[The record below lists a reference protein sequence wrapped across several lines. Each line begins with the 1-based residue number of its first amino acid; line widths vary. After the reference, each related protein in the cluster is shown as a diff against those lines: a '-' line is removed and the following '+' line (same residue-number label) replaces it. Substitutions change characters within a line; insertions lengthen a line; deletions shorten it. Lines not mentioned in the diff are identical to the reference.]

1 MDSRRIELRA
11 AAWLARC
18 DRGDWTPQQQARL
31 EAWLAAATAHRV
43 AFLRLRAAWQE
54 SGRLQALGAGQRDGH
69 IPPRG
74 SWRGLAGGDAL
85 ANDTEANDGA
95 AAAVAPG
102 TPADLGQLRFAPRL
116 PARARRRWPLAL
128 AATLLLGMVL
138 GLAWRQSAA
147 LQPVAYASATG
158 SLRPLALADGS
169 HATLS
174 SDSRIDVALSRAQR
188 HIDLQRGEAFFE
200 VSKDPAR
207 PFVVASG
214 ARRVIAVGTR
224 FAVRRDADALRV
236 VVTEGTVRLES
247 AANPQAPPTLL
258 PAGSIALAGPH
269 GVLVRRVALAEAERA
284 LDWRN
289 GYLTFDDTPL
299 QAAVAEFNRY
309 NTVKLQVAD
318 ASAGALRVGGNFR
331 WSNTDAFVRLLE
343 QGFPIR
349 AERRGDQVL
358 LHSR

>member
-54 SGRLQALGAGQRDGH
+54 SGRLQALGAGQRDGG

-74 SWRGLAGGDAL
+74 SWRGLAPGDSTAK
-85 ANDTEANDGA
+85 DTEARDGA
-95 AAAVAPG
+95 PAAAPG
-102 TPADLGQLRFAPRL
+102 PATDLGQLRFAPRR

-128 AATLLLGMVL
+128 AMTLLLGVAL
-138 GLAWRQSAA
+138 GLGWRHVAVVT
-147 LQPVAYASATG
+147 PVAYASATG

-214 ARRVIAVGTR
+214 ARKVIAVGTR

-318 ASAGALRVGGNFR
+318 ADAGALRVGGNFR
-331 WSNTDAFVRLLE
+331 WSNTEAFVRLLE

>member
-11 AAWLARC
+11 AAWLARR
-18 DRGDWTPQQQARL
+18 DRGDWSPRQQARL
-31 EAWLAAATAHRV
+31 DAWLSAATAHRV
-43 AFLRLRAAWQE
+43 AFVRLQAAWQQ
-54 SGRLQALGAGQRDGH
+54 SGRLQALGAGRRDGSV
-69 IPPRG
+69 PPRG
-74 SWRGLAGGDAL
+74 SWRGLAVSDTATNDIEAGDS
-85 ANDTEANDGA
+85 TPA
-95 AAAVAPG
+95 AAAPGAP
-102 TPADLGQLRFAPRL
+102 TDLGRLRFAPR
-116 PARARRRWPLAL
+116 PPPRTRRRWPLAL
-128 AATLLLGMVL
+128 AATLLFGAAL
-138 GLAWRQSAA
+138 GLGWNQSTTVA
-147 LQPVAYASATG
+147 PVAYASATG

-169 HATLS
+169 RATLS
-174 SDSRIDVALSRAQR
+174 SDSRIDVALSRARRQ
-188 HIDLQRGEAFFE
+188 IDLQRGEAFFE

-247 AANPQAPPTLL
+247 AAHPQAPPTLL
-258 PAGSIALAGPH
+258 AAGSIALAGPH
-269 GVLVRRVALAEAERA
+269 GVLVRRVPLAEAERA

-309 NTVKLQVAD
+309 NTVKLRVAD
-318 ASAGALRVGGNFR
+318 AGAGALRVGGNFR
-331 WSNTDAFVRLLE
+331 WSNTEAFVRLLE

>member
-11 AAWLARC
+11 AAWLARR
-18 DRGDWTPQQQARL
+18 DRGDWSPQQQARL

-43 AFLRLRAAWQE
+43 AFVRLQAAWQE
-54 SGRLQALGAGQRDGH
+54 SGRLQALGAGQRDGR

-74 SWRGLAGGDAL
+74 GWHGLAGSDS
-85 ANDTEANDGA
+85 EASGNA
-95 AAAVAPG
+95 AAAAPG
-102 TPADLGQLRFAPRL
+102 APTDLGQLRFAPRP

-128 AATLLLGMVL
+128 AATLLLGAIL
-138 GLAWRQSAA
+138 GLGWRQSAA
-147 LQPVAYASATG
+147 VTPLAYASATG

-169 HATLS
+169 RATLS

-214 ARRVIAVGTR
+214 ARRVVAVGTR
-224 FAVRRDADALRV
+224 FAVRRDAEALRV

-318 ASAGALRVGGNFR
+318 ADAGALRVGGNFR
-331 WSNTDAFVRLLE
+331 WSNTEAFVRLLE

>member
-11 AAWLARC
+11 AAWLARR
-18 DRGDWTPQQQARL
+18 DRDDWSPQQQARL

-43 AFLRLRAAWQE
+43 AFVRLQAAWQE

-74 SWRGLAGGDAL
+74 SWRGLAG
-85 ANDTEANDGA
+85 NDSAASDSASA
-95 AAAVAPG
+95 AASPEAP
-102 TPADLGQLRFAPRL
+102 TDLGQLRFAPRP

-128 AATLLLGMVL
+128 AATLLLGAAL
-138 GLAWRQSAA
+138 GLGWRHSAA
-147 LQPVAYASATG
+147 PPAVAYASATG

-214 ARRVIAVGTR
+214 ARQVVAVGTR

-247 AANPQAPPTLL
+247 AAHPKAPPTLL

-289 GYLTFDDTPL
+289 GYLSFDDTPL

-318 ASAGALRVGGNFR
+318 AGAGALRVGGNFR
-331 WSNTDAFVRLLE
+331 WSNTEAFVRLLE

-349 AERRGDQVL
+349 AERHGDQVL

>member
-18 DRGDWTPQQQARL
+18 DRDDWTPQQQARL

-54 SGRLQALGAGQRDGH
+54 SGRLQALGAGQRDGG

-74 SWRGLAGGDAL
+74 SWRGLAAS
-85 ANDTEANDGA
+85 DGA
-95 AAAVAPG
+95 ASDSAAAAAAAAASAA
-102 TPADLGQLRFAPRL
+102 PADLGQLRFAPR
-116 PARARRRWPLAL
+116 PPPRTRRRWPLAL
-128 AATLLLGMVL
+128 AATLLLGAVL

-258 PAGSIALAGPH
+258 LAGSIALAGPH
-269 GVLVRRVALAEAERA
+269 GVLVRRVTLAEAERA

-318 ASAGALRVGGNFR
+318 ADAGALRVGGNFR
-331 WSNTDAFVRLLE
+331 WSNTEAFVRLLE

-349 AERRGDQVL
+349 AERRGDRVL